1 MIACSACGR
10 VVQVQSVCL
19 IVCSVL
25 GPALQVRQLQQL
37 LVVSSYYEQHLPT
50 PTPIIVLS
58 SLLSPTLCAAANEH
72 ASVQQIVGPSGT
84 AALADAE
91 VEEDVQ
97 EMPKLLNIR

>member
-10 VVQVQSVCL
+10 VVQVQSVCPS
-19 IVCSVL
+19 VCFVL

-37 LVVSSYYEQHLPT
+37 LVVSSYYEQHLPN

-58 SLLSPTLCAAANEH
+58 SLLSPTLCAVANEH
-72 ASVQQIVGPSGT
+72 VSVEQTVGPAGA

-97 EMPKLLNIR
+97 EMLQLLNIR